1 MEDSRFILING
12 VQNFNSL
19 YLAIYKN
26 IRELGVKLPKVKKL
40 NKLNQ
45 SRRSLSASSLLAS
58 GQQDE
63 NLRCKIFGEPLY
75 SISTNYL
82 PNYGY
87 VPEFLVKSCE
97 IIDQHLE
104 SEGVFR
110 KSGSVCRQKELRF
123 AVEDGKSLD
132 GANVFDTAVLI
143 KQFFRELPEPLFLT
157 IFLDALI
164 RCYQLPPDKDPKKA
178 ILQLC
183 LLLPLENIGTLRYT
197 MHMLYRVAA
206 RCDKNKMTANNL
218 ALIMAPNIMHNN
230 KGTLKMS
237 SSEEKL
243 LHIQT
248 YIVELLIKNWD
259 QIGIVTSSLQHQM
272 GLLSEGFAT
281 DDDLD
286 ASDDN
291 TLEESKNVSKKIRR
305 KRSGS
310 LTDLVSS
317 IAHGLSKLRRST
329 DGKGGN
335 MSLNSSQK
343 GEVSITSFQPSTATK
358 QQTQEIPADAV
369 TPCVMRKRR
378 ASGDT
383 VPFSTSKKQAILGY
397 LPQKSALASTPFT
410 PSSTLTKNQVPS
422 AINVT
427 TPAIGSKS
435 RKKLSLFLSP
445 GSRNK
450 TKEQTSTSL
459 TSESPPDLRK
469 NKPLK
474 SKNIFKRLSG
484 SRTEKVSDDVPMPRS
499 VSSPTLNEVDYRA
512 DVVSSLS
519 LPNPGSCH
527 TTSLQSLLSADSLL
541 SLDSGTSH
549 DMSESVSAFNISPD
563 SGKGSML
570 GESSYDFTIPSHFMS
585 THTGK
590 FEAPSNIDQVTHH
603 PSIQDQNPHQLEQS
617 HGLTMLCEN
626 YLTSDEDDSSNL
638 RNHMVSRE
646 GSHLNELKN
655 MPKKTNIS
663 RNKSVSAEDLQSGKL
678 KVDVPVRVHSLHEIP
693 SKQHNV
699 KPHLHISKQT
709 HNMLARAGYISP
721 TSCDSNEIHMPV
733 KSPKRLGYREEL
745 MLSLRSSLHER
756 HSHNNHLFRS
766 LRGLPDSSS
775 TQDGNHSSNYIK
787 LKKDHE
793 FNASGSDEG
802 VITQEESLLSKER
815 HLELSLNEVMET
827 EVDVT
832 GIEQDLE
839 TDVDVTGLE
848 KDMVETDVDVTG
860 LEKDMVETD
869 VDVTGLEKDMVET
882 EVDVT
887 GLDVSETSSLQNN
900 AMDVKLDVTTITDSD
915 KLTNQVSDTEFDVT
929 SKAKVIGNV
938 ADNQPDKTDIEMSE
952 IDNAPDIEMD
962 ITNDVGIEVD
972 LTNINTSKD
981 TNETNINQTD
991 ANILTKPSVNETNQA
1006 PVINHSLKDIKASL
1020 TLSGIL
1026 DQEIV
1031 NQVEIKRAEVL
1042 LQKRESVLNISHAGL
1057 VAQSIKQF
1065 NAGSNQGQIKP
1076 LVPKRG
1082 TSPIRIPKIFTKTSC
1097 SKSPLKESNSS
1108 LLSTTTAGNGP
1119 ENELLQAAIKT
1130 PLKLLNPVSLKTP
1143 TSTRTQ
1149 RPHIKRLKVHYSPRK
1164 INHRSPKLG
1173 GAVKSPSGMSQQQ
1186 SVD

>member
-1 MEDSRFILING
+1 
-12 VQNFNSL
+12 
-19 YLAIYKN
+19 
-26 IRELGVKLPKVKKL
+26 
-40 NKLNQ
+40 
-45 SRRSLSASSLLAS
+45 
-58 GQQDE
+58 
-63 NLRCKIFGEPLY
+63 
-75 SISTNYL
+75 
-82 PNYGY
+82 
-87 VPEFLVKSCE
+87 
-97 IIDQHLE
+97 
-104 SEGVFR
+104 
-110 KSGSVCRQKELRF
+110 
-123 AVEDGKSLD
+123 
-132 GANVFDTAVLI
+132 
-143 KQFFRELPEPLFLT
+143 
-157 IFLDALI
+157 
-164 RCYQLPPDKDPKKA
+164 
-178 ILQLC
+178 
-183 LLLPLENIGTLRYT
+183 
-197 MHMLYRVAA
+197 
-206 RCDKNKMTANNL
+206 
-218 ALIMAPNIMHNN
+218 
-230 KGTLKMS
+230 
-237 SSEEKL
+237 
-243 LHIQT
+243 
-248 YIVELLIKNWD
+248 
-259 QIGIVTSSLQHQM
+259 
-272 GLLSEGFAT
+272 
-281 DDDLD
+281 
-286 ASDDN
+286 
-291 TLEESKNVSKKIRR
+291 
-305 KRSGS
+305 
-310 LTDLVSS
+310 
-317 IAHGLSKLRRST
+317 
-329 DGKGGN
+329 
-335 MSLNSSQK
+335 
-343 GEVSITSFQPSTATK
+343 
-358 QQTQEIPADAV
+358 
-369 TPCVMRKRR
+369 
-378 ASGDT
+378 
-383 VPFSTSKKQAILGY
+383 
-397 LPQKSALASTPFT
+397 
-410 PSSTLTKNQVPS
+410 
-422 AINVT
+422 
-427 TPAIGSKS
+427 
-435 RKKLSLFLSP
+435 
-445 GSRNK
+445 
-450 TKEQTSTSL
+450 
-459 TSESPPDLRK
+459 
-469 NKPLK
+469 
-474 SKNIFKRLSG
+474 
-484 SRTEKVSDDVPMPRS
+484 MPRS

-603 PSIQDQNPHQLEQS
+603 PSIQDQIPHQLEQS

-638 RNHMVSRE
+638 RNHMISRE

-678 KVDVPVRVHSLHEIP
+678 KVDVPVRVHSLYEIP

-756 HSHNNHLFRS
+756 HSHNNNHLFRS

-793 FNASGSDEG
+793 VNASGSDEV
-802 VITQEESLLSKER
+802 VITQEESPLSKEG

-860 LEKDMVETD
+860 LEKDMVETE

-915 KLTNQVSDTEFDVT
+915 KLTNQVSDTEVDVT

-938 ADNQPDKTDIEMSE
+938 ADNQPDKTEIEISE

-972 LTNINTSKD
+972 LTNINSS
-981 TNETNINQTD
+981 NETNINQTD
-991 ANILTKPSVNETNQA
+991 GNILTKPSVNETNQA

>member
-1 MEDSRFILING
+1 
-12 VQNFNSL
+12 
-19 YLAIYKN
+19 
-26 IRELGVKLPKVKKL
+26 
-40 NKLNQ
+40 
-45 SRRSLSASSLLAS
+45 
-58 GQQDE
+58 
-63 NLRCKIFGEPLY
+63 
-75 SISTNYL
+75 
-82 PNYGY
+82 
-87 VPEFLVKSCE
+87 
-97 IIDQHLE
+97 
-104 SEGVFR
+104 
-110 KSGSVCRQKELRF
+110 
-123 AVEDGKSLD
+123 
-132 GANVFDTAVLI
+132 
-143 KQFFRELPEPLFLT
+143 
-157 IFLDALI
+157 
-164 RCYQLPPDKDPKKA
+164 
-178 ILQLC
+178 
-183 LLLPLENIGTLRYT
+183 
-197 MHMLYRVAA
+197 
-206 RCDKNKMTANNL
+206 
-218 ALIMAPNIMHNN
+218 
-230 KGTLKMS
+230 
-237 SSEEKL
+237 
-243 LHIQT
+243 
-248 YIVELLIKNWD
+248 
-259 QIGIVTSSLQHQM
+259 M

-335 MSLNSSQK
+335 MSLNSTQK

-410 PSSTLTKNQVPS
+410 PSSTLSKSQVPS

-450 TKEQTSTSL
+450 TKEQTSVSL

-603 PSIQDQNPHQLEQS
+603 PSIQDQIPHQLEQS

-638 RNHMVSRE
+638 RNHMISRE

-721 TSCDSNEIHMPV
+721 TSCDSNEIHVPV

-793 FNASGSDEG
+793 VNASGSDEG
-802 VITQEESLLSKER
+802 VITQEESPSSKER

-848 KDMVETDVDVTG
+848 KDMVETEVDVTGLEKDMVETDVDVTG

-869 VDVTGLEKDMVET
+869 VDVTGLEKDMVETEVDVTGLEKDMVETEVDVTGLEKDMVETEVDVTGLEKDMVETEVDVTGLEKDMVETEVDVTGLEKDMVET

-915 KLTNQVSDTEFDVT
+915 KLTNQVSDTEVDVT

-938 ADNQPDKTDIEMSE
+938 ADNQPDKTDIEISE

-962 ITNDVGIEVD
+962 ITNDVVIEVD